1 MKKISFLTKLAKDGK
16 LQEVEPSGEI
26 KEAYIQRSNES
37 LSSAK
42 ALLKIG
48 NLKDSVALSYYSM
61 YHCLLATLFGIGI
74 KCENH
79 AASIIILKEVFG
91 VDNAKI
97 SKAKSDRVDK
107 QYYVDFSV
115 NYEEAD
121 SSIKTAEEFIAQM
134 SDIIAK
140 LSEEKIKEHHK
151 MAVHLFSEEKTKEE
165 RLKQKSKNSY

>member
-16 LQEVEPSGEI
+16 LQEVEPSKEI

-61 YHCLLATLFGIGI
+61 YHCLLAALFGIGI

-79 AASIIILKEVFG
+79 TASIIILKEVFG

-134 SDIIAK
+134 NDIIAK

-151 MAVHLFSEEKTKEE
+151 TVVQLFSEEKTKEDV
-165 RLKQKSKNSY
+165 LKQKSKNSY